1 MIKVYTYISSFIR
14 LIVRQGEKEMLNGK
28 RLCKIV
34 SIMLCLMM
42 VFTLFP
48 ASALATQ
55 EQESSDTQ
63 TTGTEAD
70 KDIDD
75 KDDSKQKDPSLGD
88 ESSSED
94 EDLTL
99 QGDGSTLQD
108 EDSSSQ
114 GDGLTSQ
121 DEESTSQD
129 EDTAP
134 APCTVSFHV
143 GDAVTDVTVTAG
155 TAVEKPDP
163 DPTAPEGMEFS
174 YWYSTDEN
182 TPYDFDTFVVEDL
195 DLFAKFSEST
205 TGGESTMSGRAR
217 SATSASKPGAIGDST
232 TVYQTYHFWV
242 NGLEVK
248 TETLASG

>member
-88 ESSSED
+88 EPSSED

-108 EDSSSQ
+108 EDSS
-114 GDGLTSQ
+114 
-121 DEESTSQD
+121 
-129 EDTAP
+129 
-134 APCTVSFHV
+134 
-143 GDAVTDVTVTAG
+143 
-155 TAVEKPDP
+155 
-163 DPTAPEGMEFS
+163 
-174 YWYSTDEN
+174 
-182 TPYDFDTFVVEDL
+182 
-195 DLFAKFSEST
+195 
-205 TGGESTMSGRAR
+205 
-217 SATSASKPGAIGDST
+217 
-232 TVYQTYHFWV
+232 
-242 NGLEVK
+242 
-248 TETLASG
+248 